1 MENGKN
7 SIFSSQMCVKLT
19 SFSYGCDCP
28 ALCLFLPCPLPWLCG
43 GCAVP
48 AGWSHPAQT
57 RRAWEHAAFVRTR
70 PILMSTPSPL
80 QLLSVRQGAQ
90 AQGSASPPLLLGRS
104 PHFLPSREPA
114 WGGFGEHAG
123 VSLQGRPCLLS
134 QFQADFLPES
144 CWQRPADRRCPG
156 FPLV

>member
-1 MENGKN
+1 MGVTALL
-7 SIFSSQMCVKLT
+7 SACF
-19 SFSYGCDCP
+19 CP
-28 ALCLFLPCPLPWLCG
+28 VPCP
-43 GCAVP
+43 GCAEAVLSQRVGAILP
-48 AGWSHPAQT
+48 KHAVLRPGLE
-57 RRAWEHAAFVRTR
+57 RAAFVRTC